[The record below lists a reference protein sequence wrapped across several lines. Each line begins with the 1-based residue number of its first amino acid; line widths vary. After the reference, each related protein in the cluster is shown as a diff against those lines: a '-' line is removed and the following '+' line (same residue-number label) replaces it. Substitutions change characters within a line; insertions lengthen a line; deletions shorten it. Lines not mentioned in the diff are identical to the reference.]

1 MNGAKVLKDVSEF
14 SKQNLPRLAQ
24 QQLGPV
30 GKVSG
35 KEVRGGGGRAV
46 VGFCLSIKAAVN
58 GWEVERVLGGACHL
72 SGPVGSVE
80 IAEVQFTSNR
90 KNPVN
95 IQLFNNPEC
104 AAHGAF

>member
-1 MNGAKVLKDVSEF
+1 MNEAKVLKDVSEF

-35 KEVRGGGGRAV
+35 EEVRGRKKRVV

-58 GWEVERVLGGACHL
+58 GWEVQSACWCL
-72 SGPVGSVE
+72 PSLWSCWICGDS
-80 IAEVQFTSNR
+80 
-90 KNPVN
+90 
-95 IQLFNNPEC
+95 
-104 AAHGAF
+104 